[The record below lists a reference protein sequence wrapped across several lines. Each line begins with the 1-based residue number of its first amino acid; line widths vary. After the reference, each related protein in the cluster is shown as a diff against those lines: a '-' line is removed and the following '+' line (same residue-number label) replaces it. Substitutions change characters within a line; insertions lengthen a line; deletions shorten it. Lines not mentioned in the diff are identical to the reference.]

1 MINKYKHTSLA
12 CYLGYITQA
21 LVITLPSLLF
31 TVFYNKFGIT
41 LGELGF
47 LITASF
53 CVQII
58 IDLTSA
64 FFLDKVSYRT
74 PAVLAHLFS
83 FLGFFLMSFLPD
95 IMTNHRFFAVCLCV
109 FISSVGGG
117 LIEVIISPLM
127 EILPN
132 ERKAASMS
140 FLHSFFC
147 WGQALTAVLSTVYI
161 AVFEI
166 DKWNFLPLVWSLI
179 PLFNMFYFMKVP
191 IPNHKKVKKE
201 EGGISLLKAKNF
213 WIFLVIMI
221 AAGAAEL
228 SMSQWA
234 SFFAETALGISKTAG
249 DLLGLTMFAV
259 FMGVSRLFYG
269 IKGDKIKLSDFIMW
283 SGVLCIVSYIVVVF
297 SPYPIV
303 SLMGC
308 ALCGISVGIM
318 WPGTISYA
326 SEVFKGGASMFAML
340 ALAGDIGCSLG
351 PGLVGFMSDLYRK
364 GGIYFPVFIGDLTK
378 QGLKFGLMIAGIFP
392 VLLVFAILYMRNKQ
406 EDLYE

>member
-1 MINKYKHTSLA
+1 MKKYRHTSYA

-31 TVFYNKFGIT
+31 TVFFNKFGIT

-47 LITASF
+47 LITANF
-53 CVQII
+53 VVQIL

-64 FFLDKVSYRT
+64 FYMDKVGYRV

-83 FLGFFLMSFLPD
+83 FAGFVLMSFLPD
-95 IMTNHRFFAVCLCV
+95 VMENNRFLAIC
-109 FISSVGGG
+109 ISSFTACVGGG
-117 LIEVIISPLM
+117 LIEVIISPVM

-132 ERKAASMS
+132 EKKAASMS

-147 WGQALTAVLSTVYI
+147 WGQGLTVLLATFYFV
-161 AVFEI
+161 AFGI
-166 DKWNFLPLVWSLI
+166 DKWNFLPLILSLI

-191 IPNHKKVKKE
+191 IPEHNNDVPEKNGYFLLKVKR
-201 EGGISLLKAKNF
+201 F
-213 WIFLVIMI
+213 WIFLLIMVS
-221 AAGAAEL
+221 AGAAEL
-228 SMSQWA
+228 AMSQWA

-269 IKGDKIKLSDFIMW
+269 IKGADIKLSDFIMW
-283 SGVLCIVSYIVVVF
+283 SGVLCIVSYVVVVF
-297 SPYPIV
+297 SPYPLI
-303 SLMGC
+303 SLIGC
-308 ALCGISVGIM
+308 AFCGLSVGIM

-326 SEVFKGGASMFAML
+326 SEVFKGGASMFALL

-351 PGLVGFMSDLYRK
+351 PGIVGFMSELYRK
-364 GGIYFPVFIGDLTK
+364 GGIYFPVFTGDLTQ

-392 VLLVFAILYMRNKQ
+392 VLLVFAILHMRRKQ
-406 EDLYE
+406 GEKDL